1 MASKTVLMTALF
13 DQFSSFLAELND
25 MYPDDSDF
33 AMCITS
39 VRLLRSTNP
48 SMLAKYIYENTNK
61 YEDKIMARDEKFFL
75 DTDFSEY
82 SEYIQ
87 DMNIFGKL
95 KQYVANM
102 SDSSKESVWKYCQN
116 IIRLAK
122 ACYSP

>member
-13 DQFSSFLAELND
+13 DQFNSFLGELQE
-25 MYPDDSDF
+25 MYPEDTDF
-33 AMCITS
+33 GVCITS
-39 VRLLRSTNP
+39 VRILRSTNP

-61 YEDKIMARDEKFFL
+61 YEDKIMGRDEKFFI

-82 SEYIQ
+82 SEYIE
-87 DMNIFGKL
+87 DMNVFGKL

-102 SDSSKESVWKYCQN
+102 SDASKDSVWKYCQN

-122 ACYSP
+122 ACYQP

>member
-1 MASKTVLMTALF
+1 MASKTVLMSALF
-13 DQFSSFLAELND
+13 DQFTSFLSELSD
-25 MYPDDSDF
+25 MYPADSDF
-33 AMCITS
+33 SLFSTS
-39 VRLLRSTNP
+39 IRLLRATNP
-48 SMLAKYIYENTNK
+48 SMLAKYIYENTNH
-61 YEDKIMARDEKFFL
+61 YEEKIMSRDEKFFL

-82 SEYIQ
+82 SDYIE

-95 KQYVANM
+95 KQYVASM